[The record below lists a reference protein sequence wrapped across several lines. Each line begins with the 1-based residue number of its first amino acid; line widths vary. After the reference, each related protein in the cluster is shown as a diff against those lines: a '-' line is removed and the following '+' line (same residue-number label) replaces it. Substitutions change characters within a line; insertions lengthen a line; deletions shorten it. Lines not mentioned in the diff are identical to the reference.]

1 MSRFKEPAQ
10 LHNHSK
16 YSLLDAV
23 PSPEEWVAW
32 CLESGTPALAITDH
46 GTAISM
52 YDALKSKDFIKA
64 YNKEK
69 VDLFTEEYTSEKLC
83 DHGFESQEDIKK
95 WQKAHKAE
103 IDAYVNSKYKPYA
116 LDAVTLIPAVELYC
130 KLNAEDKS
138 HFHITAWAAS
148 TEGYHNLMKLSSVAY
163 EDTVSF
169 YGSVKAR
176 VTFEQINKYKKG
188 IKFGTGCIA
197 GPIGKAFWDG
207 NKQLAE
213 ERFLMYK
220 EMFGDE
226 LYIEFHC
233 NDVTHNFNKETGGF
247 DPIPGDEC
255 SCDGNKQK
263 HYNLFLRDMVDKYGG
278 KPIPVTDAHFIMPE
292 DKIIQDCL
300 LKNGNSNGWYFYES
314 YHQLRSEQMYAK
326 LNAHLG
332 EWLSEDRFRGWIE
345 NTFEVANSAKNIK
358 VSYDYHLPR
367 IDVPESIKTKTPDYD
382 RQTYYLMMELIQGH
396 GRWKDD
402 PVYKAR
408 FKQELD
414 VIMKNEKLNFI
425 PYFLVYEDIGR
436 FARSQGILQ
445 NIARGSAGGSLI
457 SYYLKII
464 HVDPIKANLPFERF
478 LSHARIRA
486 GSFPDIDA
494 DIGDRARG
502 LVMNYLREKYGMGF
516 AQIATFQKMKTKN
529 AIKDAMFALYGR
541 NRNDVEVSAICN
553 SIPDSPQGVDEH
565 DFLYGGTDQEGNYNA
580 GQVEIN
586 KNLRNFFAAY
596 PDVEKMVKKLIGTIR
611 GWSRHA
617 SAFVIST
624 LDLSAER
631 VPTMVMKDKELGN
644 IVCTQYDAG
653 MVEKCGLV
661 KADILGIK
669 TLTAVSDCV
678 ALVKAKVDYLAE
690 EDGVPY
696 IYRLPED
703 DGVYRDFFNKDTDS
717 SFQFNTELIKG
728 YIQEFCPTKR
738 GDLMAMTALCRPGAL
753 DAPLYDTTAAQY
765 YMDIRNHKR
774 ELEYLHAD
782 LEPILKLS
790 NGVFV
795 YQEEVMKFLVEIGGY
810 TWEESDLIRS
820 AIAKK
825 KAEVIMA
832 TYDKIRTSCRARG
845 WDGDAIETICKQIQA
860 FSRYSFNKSHSYAY
874 GELGYITMYL
884 KHHHPLEWWA
894 STLNVHIG
902 DEEKVRHYMSRLGPL
917 VRPPSLKYPA
927 DKFEVREANGERFIV
942 TPLSAIKGIGPAV
955 VRELCSKG
963 PFESIKDLADRINHS
978 KVNTGGISYL
988 IKGRA
993 ADDMMDMSIADY
1005 GERRK
1010 AFIETWK
1017 VCRGKEIKLQPDVF
1031 NFDPL
1036 SIFLMEK
1043 EHNQAFNKNLL
1054 NDKGI
1059 VDILKAKWSGIA
1071 DTGRAGVPLRMGAT
1085 PVLANIKVAEGLLKV
1100 GREAE
1105 VGMILLYESSAY
1117 TKGISKKSGRPWA
1130 KVSVYLSDGYSTIEC
1145 TDWNKKAALG
1155 WAKNTI
1161 VYVRGTLKA
1170 GWKTPVSMQIE
1181 EIEKIE

>member
-1 MSRFKEPAQ
+1 MAKFREPAQ

-23 PSPEEWVAW
+23 PSPEEWVGW
-32 CLESGTPALAITDH
+32 CLESNTPALAITDH

-52 YDALKSKDFIKA
+52 FDALKCKSFIEE
-64 YNKEK
+64 YNKE
-69 VDLFTEEYTSEKLC
+69 
-83 DHGFESQEDIKK
+83 
-95 WQKAHKAE
+95 HKT
-103 IDAYVNSKYKPYA
+103 NHP
-116 LDAVTLIPAVELYC
+116 LDAVTLIPAVELYV

-148 TEGYHNLMKLSSVAY
+148 TEGYHNLMKLSSIAY
-163 EDTVSF
+163 DDIVSF

-176 VTFEQINKYKKG
+176 VTFDQIKQYKKG

-220 EMFGDE
+220 EIFGDD

-233 NDVTHNFNKETGGF
+233 NDVTHNFNKTTGGF

-263 HYNLFLRDMVDKYGG
+263 GYNLFLRDMVDKYGG
-278 KPIPVTDAHFIMPE
+278 KPIPVTDAHFIAPE
-292 DKIIQDCL
+292 DKVIQDCL

-314 YHQLRSEQMYAK
+314 YHQLRADAMFDK
-326 LNAHLG
+326 LRVHLG
-332 EWLSEDRFRGWIE
+332 EWLTDNKFREWIA
-345 NTFEVANSAKNIK
+345 NTYEVADAAKNISVK
-358 VSYDYHLPR
+358 FDYHLPR
-367 IDVPESIKTKTPDYD
+367 VDIPSDIAAKTSDYD
-382 RQTYYLMMELIQGH
+382 LQTYYLMMKLIKEH
-396 GRWKDD
+396 GRWNND

-408 FKQELD
+408 FKQEVD

-425 PYFLVYEDIGR
+425 PYFLIYEDIGR

-445 NIARGSAGGSLI
+445 NIARGSAGGSLM

-494 DIGDRARG
+494 DIGDRARS
-502 LVMNYLREKYGMGF
+502 LIMDYLRTKYGAGF
-516 AQIATFQKMKTKN
+516 AQISTFQKMKTKN

-541 NRNDVEVSAICN
+541 NRNDIEVKMICD
-553 SIPDSPQGVDEH
+553 SIPDSPQGTDEY

-586 KNLRNFFAAY
+586 KNLANFFSTY

-624 LDLSAER
+624 LDLAADR

-644 IVCTQYDAG
+644 IVCTQYDAT

-678 ALVKAKVDYLAE
+678 ALVRDKINYLE
-690 EDGVPY
+690 EEGGVPL
-696 IYRLPED
+696 IYRLPESEA
-703 DGVYRDFFNKDTDS
+703 VYEAVYVDFYNKDTDS

-728 YIQEFCPTKR
+728 YIQEFCPLKR
-738 GDLMAMTALCRPGAL
+738 TDLMAMTALCRPGAL

-765 YMDIRNHKR
+765 YMDIRNGKH
-774 ELEYLHAD
+774 EIEYLHED
-782 LEPILKLS
+782 LQPILEFS

-795 YQEEVMKFLVEIGGY
+795 YQEEVMRFLVEIAGY
-810 TWEESDLIRS
+810 SWEESDLIRS

-825 KAEVIMA
+825 KSDVIMNCFN
-832 TYDKIRTSCRARG
+832 KIRTSCRARG
-845 WDGDAIETICKQIQA
+845 WTDEAIETVCQQIQA
-860 FSRYSFNKSHSYAY
+860 FSRYSFNKSHSHAY

-884 KHHHPLEWWA
+884 KHFHPMEWWA
-894 STLNVHIG
+894 SILNVYID
-902 DEEKVRHYMSRLGPL
+902 DETKIRHYISKLGSI
-917 VRPPSLKYPA
+917 VKPPSLKHPTN
-927 DKFEVREANGERFIV
+927 KFEVREIDGRLHII
-942 TPLSAIKGIGPAV
+942 TPLSAIKGVGPAV
-955 VRELCSKG
+955 VKELCGKG
-963 PFESIKDLADRINHS
+963 PFPTLEDFVKRIDHA
-978 KVNTGGISYL
+978 KVNSGGISYL

-993 ADDMMDMSIADY
+993 ADDMMDMSITDY
-1005 GERRK
+1005 SARRQ
-1010 AFIETWK
+1010 AFIETYK
-1017 VCRGKEIKLQPDVF
+1017 KLRGKEIKLQPDIF
-1031 NFDPL
+1031 KFDPL

-1054 NDKGI
+1054 SDKTI
-1059 VDILKAKWSGIA
+1059 VDIIKARWPA
-1071 DTGRAGVPLRMGAT
+1071 LTDTGRAGIPLMMGDT
-1085 PVLANIKVAEGLLKV
+1085 PILSTIKVAEGLLNK
-1100 GREAE
+1100 GIDKE
-1105 VGMILLYESSAY
+1105 VGMILLYESSSFS
-1117 TKGISKKSGRPWA
+1117 KGISKKSGRPWS
-1130 KVSVYLSDGYSTIEC
+1130 KVAVNLSDGFTTLEC
-1145 TDWNKKAALG
+1145 TYWDKKSALG
-1155 WAKNTI
+1155 WDKNCI
-1161 VYVRGTLKA
+1161 VYVRGKLKP
-1170 GWKTPVSMQIE
+1170 GWKTPVNLQIE
-1181 EIEKIE
+1181 EIERIE

>member
-1 MSRFKEPAQ
+1 MPRFKEPAQ

-23 PSPEEWVAW
+23 PSPEEWVGW
-32 CLESGTPALAITDH
+32 CLETGTPALAVTDH

-52 YDALKSKDFIKA
+52 FDALKCKDFIKT
-64 YNKEK
+64 YNKEHK
-69 VDLFTEEYTSEKLC
+69 TEHS
-83 DHGFESQEDIKK
+83 
-95 WQKAHKAE
+95 
-103 IDAYVNSKYKPYA
+103 
-116 LDAVTLIPAVELYC
+116 LDAVTLIPAVELYV

-138 HFHITAWAAS
+138 HYHITAWAAS
-148 TEGYHNLMKLSSVAY
+148 TEGYHNLMKLSSLAY
-163 EDTVSF
+163 NDTVSF
-169 YGSVKAR
+169 FGSVKAR
-176 VTFEQINKYKKG
+176 VTFEQIKQYKKG

-197 GPIGKAFWDG
+197 GPIGKAFWD
-207 NKQLAE
+207 NDRKLAE

-220 EMFGDE
+220 DLFGDE

-233 NDVTHNFNKETGGF
+233 NDVTHNFNKTTGGF

-292 DKIIQDCL
+292 DKVIQDCL

-314 YHQLRSEQMYAK
+314 YHQLRADAMFNK
-326 LNAHLG
+326 LRVHLG
-332 EWLSEDRFRGWIE
+332 DWLTEDKFRSWID
-345 NTFEVANSAKNIK
+345 NTYEVSDAAKSITIK
-358 VSYDYHLPR
+358 YDYHLPR
-367 IDVPESIKTKTPDYD
+367 VVIPAEIAAKTPDYD
-382 RQTYYLMMELIQGH
+382 LQTYYYMMQLIKEH

-402 PVYKAR
+402 ATYVAR

-494 DIGDRARG
+494 DIGDRARA
-502 LVMNYLREKYGMGF
+502 LVMNYLREKYGAGF

-541 NRNDVEVSAICN
+541 NRNDPEVRAICD
-553 SIPDSPQGVDEH
+553 SIPDSPQEVHDEH
-565 DFLYGGTDQEGNYNA
+565 DFLYGYTDQEGNYNA
-580 GQVEIN
+580 GQVEVN
-586 KNLRNFFAAY
+586 KQLANFFSTY

-624 LDLSAER
+624 LDLSADR

-678 ALVKAKVDYLAE
+678 QIVKHKVNYLE
-690 EDGVPY
+690 EMDGVPY

-703 DGVYRDFFNKDTDS
+703 DTIYADFFNKDTDS
-717 SFQFNTELIKG
+717 SFQYSTELIKG
-728 YIQEFCPTKR
+728 MVQEFKPVCRK
-738 GDLMAMTALCRPGAL
+738 DLMDFTAVARPGAL
-753 DAPLYDTTAAQY
+753 DAPFYDTTAAQY
-765 YMDIRNHKR
+765 YMDVKNGVRPFKC
-774 ELEYLHAD
+774 LHED
-782 LEPILKLS
+782 LEPILKS
-790 NGVFV
+790 SHGVFV
-795 YQEEVMKFLVEIGGY
+795 YQEEVMRFLVEIAGY
-810 TWEESDLIRS
+810 TWEESDIIRG

-825 KAEVIMA
+825 KQDVIMA
-832 TYDKIRTSCRARG
+832 TYDKIRKSCRARG
-845 WDGDAIETICKQIQA
+845 WDDEAIETVCQQIQA
-860 FSRYSFNKSHSYAY
+860 FSRYSFNKSHSYSY
-874 GELGYITMYL
+874 SELGYITMYL

-894 STLNVHIG
+894 STLNVHID
-902 DEEKVRHYMSRLGPL
+902 DENKVRHYISKLGDL
-917 VRPPSLKYPA
+917 VRPPSLKYPT
-927 DKFEVREANGERFIV
+927 DKFEVREINGERYIV
-942 TPLSAIKGIGPAV
+942 TPLSAIKGVGPAV
-955 VRELCSKG
+955 VRELCAKG
-963 PFESIKDLADRINHS
+963 PFPTLEDFVTRIDHA
-978 KVNTGGISYL
+978 KVNSGGISYL

-993 ADDMMDMSIADY
+993 ADDMMDMSIPVYSD
-1005 GERRK
+1005 RRRE
-1010 AFIETWK
+1010 FIETYK
-1017 VCRGKEIKLQPDVF
+1017 KLRKKEIKLQPEVF
-1031 NFDPL
+1031 LFDPL

-1043 EHNQAFNKNLL
+1043 EYNQAFNKHLLL
-1054 NDKGI
+1054 NKDI
-1059 VDILKAKWSGIA
+1059 VDVIKSKWPALKE
-1071 DTGRAGVPLRMGAT
+1071 TGRPGVPLMMGDV
-1085 PVLANIKVAEGLLKV
+1085 PVLSTIKVAEGLLKS
-1100 GREAE
+1100 GLDKEI
-1105 VGMILLYESSAY
+1105 GMILLYESSEF
-1117 TKGISKKSGRPWA
+1117 TKGISKKSGRPWS
-1130 KVSVYLSDGYSTIEC
+1130 KVAVYLSDGYATLEC
-1145 TDWNKKAALG
+1145 TDLDRKSALG
-1155 WAKNTI
+1155 WAKNSI
-1161 VYVRGTLKA
+1161 VYVRGKLKA
-1170 GWKTPVSMQIE
+1170 GWRTPVNLMIE
-1181 EIEKIE
+1181 EIERVE